1 MPPGTNSVTKWSLAG
16 EWKAH
21 SSARMKGWRCSACW
35 RSTAS
40 STAMLSIDR
49 CRSIMALSTTFIA

>member
-1 MPPGTNSVTKWSLAG
+1 MPPGTNSVTKCSFAS

-21 SSARMKGWRCSACW
+21 SSARMNGWRCSACC

-40 STAMLSIDR
+40 STAMLSIER
-49 CRSIMALSTTFIA
+49 CRSIIALSTTFIA